1 MQIKKFRSPLSVRL
15 RGERKAHGTTLL
27 AEPLHPITR
36 GFGEGVSA
44 AWGLI
49 TQTKRY
55 SFSTFLKALG
65 RTARETGSRSL
76 RSADAF
82 SRVIRSLAGPYLWK
96 QHFSVEADN
105 IVKFELHGLFYTVI
119 TGLSTPFSQPFTENR
134 SGCAADEKGENGVQH
149 LSAGSEIFFVM
160 RS

>member
-15 RGERKAHGTTLL
+15 RGERKAHD
-27 AEPLHPITR
+27 TR

-134 SGCAADEKGENGVQH
+134 SGCAADENGENGVQH